1 MIRKNY
7 LILLA
12 CACLWQVGMAQFVY
26 RSGVYRTQEEW
37 MKNTP
42 APLTNFTII
51 KRPAP
56 VLKRDGGNDFKVT
69 PASTEYSKHTAKRNL
84 WAISRNDSLFVNGWK
99 LHLGNWYIHALTQG
113 KYVCLYASLPASI
126 RLQSELTHD
135 GQYYPSG
142 GFNFF
147 MKGRNY
153 ADARFYYV
161 YDVETDQLEI
171 LTPARV
177 HVILDDYPDLEAAF
191 LREETKTIPVMIRY
205 IATLNAFT
213 TAAAQ

>member
-7 LILLA
+7 LILLVSV
-12 CACLWQVGMAQFVY
+12 CLWQVGKAQFVY

-42 APLTNFTII
+42 APLTNFTIV

-69 PASTEYSKHTAKRNL
+69 PASAEYSKHSAKRNL

-113 KYVCLYASLPASI
+113 RYICLRASLPAST
-126 RLQSELTHD
+126 RLQSELTHE
-135 GQYYPSG
+135 GLYYPAG
-142 GFNFF
+142 GFVF
-147 MKGRNY
+147 MGGRNY
-153 ADARFYYV
+153 ADARFFYV
-161 YDVETDQLEI
+161 YDVESDQLEI

-177 HVILDDYPDLEAAF
+177 HVILDDYPDIEAAF
-191 LREETKTIPVMIRY
+191 LKEENKTIPVMIQY
-205 IATLNAFT
+205 IAALNAFT
-213 TAAAQ
+213 TAAAK